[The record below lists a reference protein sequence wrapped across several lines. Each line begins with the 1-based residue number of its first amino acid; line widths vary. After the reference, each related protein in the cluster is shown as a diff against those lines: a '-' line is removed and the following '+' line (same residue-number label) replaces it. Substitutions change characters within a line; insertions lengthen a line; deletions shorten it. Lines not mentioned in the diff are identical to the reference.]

1 MPVTVEGKL
10 ELFKRVL
17 FEHVEEDW
25 SERKKKLEEAMEQ
38 RLNEKKREYEMQI
51 KAVMDDAKTRAEAK
65 RKNILAAV
73 QVDKDQEIMK
83 KKEELFKDLG
93 ESLKAW
99 TREFVKSDGYKEFLN
114 KNLNQALDLMDG
126 QNLVLILTRRDID
139 ELGAFIKD
147 KIAQR
152 TDKKNIELSEDKD
165 DIIGGFILEDRE
177 KGIIADYSIKA
188 LIDEAKVFMGKLL
201 YERLDEVLKA

>member
-17 FEHVEEDW
+17 FENVEGDW

-38 RLNEKKREYEMQI
+38 RLNEKKKEYEMQI

-99 TREFVKSDGYKEFLN
+99 TRDFVKSDGYKEFLN

-126 QNLVLILTRRDID
+126 QNLVLILTHRDID
-139 ELGAFIKD
+139 ELGGFIKD

-152 TDKKNIELSEDKD
+152 ADKRNIELSENND

-177 KGIIADYSIKA
+177 KGIIADFSIKA

>member
-1 MPVTVEGKL
+1 MPVTVEGKM

-38 RLNEKKREYEMQI
+38 RLNEKKKEYEMQI

-99 TREFVKSDGYKEFLN
+99 TRDFVKSDGYKEFLN

-139 ELGAFIKD
+139 ELGGFIKD

-152 TDKKNIELSEDKD
+152 ADKRNIELSENND

-177 KGIIADYSIKA
+177 KGIIADFSIKA

>member
-17 FEHVEEDW
+17 FENVEGDW

-38 RLNEKKREYEMQI
+38 RLSEKRKEYEKQI
-51 KAVMDDAKTRAEAK
+51 IAVMEDAKTRAEAK

-73 QVDKDQEIMK
+73 QGDKDQEIMK
-83 KKEELFKDLG
+83 KKEELFKDLS

-99 TREFVKSDGYKEFLN
+99 TREFVRSDKYKEFLD

-126 QNLVLILTRRDID
+126 QNLVLILTQRDID
-139 ELGAFIKD
+139 ELGTFIKD

-152 TDKKNIELSEDKD
+152 PFKKNIELSEDKD

>member
-17 FEHVEEDW
+17 FENVEGDW

-38 RLNEKKREYEMQI
+38 RLSEKRKEYEKQI
-51 KAVMDDAKTRAEAK
+51 IAVMEDAKTRAEAK

-73 QVDKDQEIMK
+73 QGDKDQEIMK
-83 KKEELFKDLG
+83 KKEELFKDLS

-99 TREFVKSDGYKEFLN
+99 TREFVRSDKYKEFLD

-126 QNLVLILTRRDID
+126 QNLVLILTQRDID
-139 ELGAFIKD
+139 ELGGFIKD

-152 TDKKNIELSEDKD
+152 ADKKNIELSEDKD

>member
-25 SERKKKLEEAMEQ
+25 SERKKKLEETMEQ
-38 RLNEKKREYEMQI
+38 RLNEKKKEYEKQI
-51 KAVMDDAKTRAEAK
+51 KDVMEDTKTRAEAK
-65 RKNILAAV
+65 RKSIMAAV
-73 QVDKDQEIMK
+73 QGDKDQEIMK
-83 KKEELFKDLG
+83 KKEELFKDLS

-99 TREFVKSDGYKEFLN
+99 TREFVKGDGYKEFLS
-114 KNLNQALDLMDG
+114 KNMNQALDLMDG
-126 QNLVLILTRRDID
+126 QNLVLILTHRDID
-139 ELGAFIKD
+139 ELGAFIMD

-152 TDKKNIELSEDKD
+152 ADTKNIELEEDKD

-177 KGIIADYSIKA
+177 KGIIADFSIKA